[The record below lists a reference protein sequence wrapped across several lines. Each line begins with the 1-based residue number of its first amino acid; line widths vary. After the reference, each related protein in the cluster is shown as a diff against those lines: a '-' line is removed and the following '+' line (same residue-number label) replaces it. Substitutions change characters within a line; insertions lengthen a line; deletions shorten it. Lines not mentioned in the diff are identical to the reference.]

1 MHNRSQ
7 PSPLLAIRHKQ
18 EPVLQLAISYMVHT
32 PPETSSEEM
41 GIRGRELVT
50 ALCLS
55 KISFAISYEGVG
67 AVLWQQHRYSRKPNR
82 SSPSGYGKVPQTLS
96 PTP

>member
-1 MHNRSQ
+1 
-7 PSPLLAIRHKQ
+7 
-18 EPVLQLAISYMVHT
+18 MVHT

-67 AVLWQQHRYSRKPNR
+67 AVLWQQHRY
-82 SSPSGYGKVPQTLS
+82 
-96 PTP
+96 

>member
-1 MHNRSQ
+1 
-7 PSPLLAIRHKQ
+7 
-18 EPVLQLAISYMVHT
+18 MVHT

-55 KISFAISYEGVG
+55 KISFAISYEGVRPYFG
-67 AVLWQQHRYSRKPNR
+67 SNIAIDENPIVPAHLDTVKFSKLSRPLHKLLFRSRLWNIECIPN
-82 SSPSGYGKVPQTLS
+82 
-96 PTP
+96 